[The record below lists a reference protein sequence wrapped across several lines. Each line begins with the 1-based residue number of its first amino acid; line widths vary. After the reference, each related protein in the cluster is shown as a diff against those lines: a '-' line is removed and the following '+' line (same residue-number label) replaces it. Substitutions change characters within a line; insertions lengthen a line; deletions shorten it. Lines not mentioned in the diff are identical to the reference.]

1 MYNIKSKK
9 SKNIYLLFLTLTPII
24 NTAILFLLSSYI
36 KYTKKSFTYSI
47 FLMHILPMLLII
59 LNTVIYSFLLIKSK
73 DFNDLNSFK
82 IITLLFAIIF
92 LLMIITYIV
101 PMIFKLNDG
110 IFYFFYNLMLRFMSI
125 KNFIPLST
133 FNFTIY
139 FILFFSNRIF
149 KNRH

>member
-110 IFYFFYNLMLRFMSI
+110 IFNFFYNLMLRFMSI

>member
-1 MYNIKSKK
+1 MYNVKSKK
-9 SKNIYLLFLTLTPII
+9 SKNIYILFLTLTPII

-110 IFYFFYNLMLRFMSI
+110 IFNFFYNLMLRFMSI

-149 KNRH
+149 KNKH